1 MRIVYN
7 RANFARIFLHIKSL
21 LGISVHLI
29 DAEKHTR
36 ICSSSASKDDFCE
49 LVSKNPT
56 HHRQCQLWIEK
67 LLAECK
73 KTNKTAYCRCHAGL
87 WEAMIPIINDDVIIG
102 YISFG
107 QVRSDA
113 SNCALDFKDKTI
125 EKAYNQLPVFDQDN
139 IEHMVDFI
147 SQLSFSNNILVAE
160 EQSLVHLIATYI
172 KENLQEDLSISV
184 LCNMFDISKNHLY
197 QFFHEAYGT
206 SVNDYINQCRIKSA
220 KKMLLETD
228 DLVYVIAQKVGF
240 DDCAYFSRIFKTMV
254 GITPNQY
261 RKQIL

>member
-7 RANFARIFLHIKSL
+7 RANFARIFFHLKNL
-21 LGISVHLI
+21 LGVSIQLI
-29 DAEKHTR
+29 DTEKHTR
-36 ICSSSASKDDFCE
+36 ICRSNTNKDNFCE
-49 LVSKNPT
+49 LISKNPPL
-56 HHRQCQLWIEK
+56 HEQCMLCTEN
-67 LLAECK
+67 LLKECA
-73 KTNKTAYCRCHAGL
+73 KTNKPAYCQCYAGL
-87 WEAMIPIINDDVIIG
+87 WEAMIPIMKDDVIIG

-107 QVRSDA
+107 QVRSDDA
-113 SNCALDFKDKTI
+113 KYPLDSQTEIIK
-125 EKAYNQLPVFDQDN
+125 KAFDRLPVFDQN
-139 IEHMVDFI
+139 NMECAVDFI
-147 SQLSFSNNILVAE
+147 SQLNFSTNILVAE

-197 QFFHEAYGT
+197 KYFHESFGT
-206 SVNDYINQCRIKSA
+206 SVNDYIIQCRIHAS
-220 KKMLLETD
+220 KKLLHETD

-240 DDCAYFSRIFKTMV
+240 DDCAYFSRIFKIMV

>member
-7 RANFARIFLHIKSL
+7 RANFAKIFFHLKNL
-21 LGISVHLI
+21 LGISIHLI
-29 DAEKHTR
+29 DTEKHAR
-36 ICSSSASKDDFCE
+36 ICRSNTNKDDFCE
-49 LVSKNPT
+49 LLSKNPT
-56 HHRQCQLWIEK
+56 HHEQCLLCTEK
-67 LLAECK
+67 LLTECMQ
-73 KTNKTAYCRCHAGL
+73 TNKPAYCLCHAGL
-87 WEAMIPIINDDVIIG
+87 WEAMMPIMKEDVIIG

-107 QVRSDA
+107 QVRSDT
-113 SNCALDFKDKTI
+113 STYPPDYQTDAL
-125 EKAYNQLPVFDQDN
+125 EKAYDRLPVFDQN
-139 IEHMVDFI
+139 NMECIVDFI
-147 SQLSFSNNILVAE
+147 SQLNFSNNILVAE

-197 QFFHEAYGT
+197 KYFHETYGT
-206 SVNDYINQCRIKSA
+206 SVNDYIIQCRIHAS
-220 KKMLLETD
+220 KKLLHETD

-240 DDCAYFSRIFKTMV
+240 DDCAYFSRIFKNMV